1 MDLHKDQVVAQIV
14 DRLRRREPV
23 DPPLAVDGTW
33 GSFARLLAAHLQNEL
48 KRPIL
53 FITPHIDDADD
64 AGDDLQVFSGR
75 SAETFGVWEGQDG
88 RPDATDEIG
97 AQRLRLALN
106 LARLQQSPPADPFLI
121 TAGIQALHQPVP
133 AAETLLSK
141 GLCLAVGQTA
151 DPEQISRWLIDH
163 NFERTDRIDIP
174 GQFARRGGILDLF
187 APAAVIDQN
196 GQSSQAE
203 PVRIEFF
210 GDQIESIR
218 VIDLDTQRSG
228 RQIGQI
234 RIAAPAAQD
243 TFDNSELLIRLLPK
257 DTLIIL
263 EEPLEIAE
271 VSDVFFSRVEDPR
284 GLYRF
289 EAIYRAI
296 REFTCLEIS
305 RFAGAEGSL
314 HLEVVS
320 AQEFE
325 HKSQAAWKDHKQTLQ
340 TLLERAGDHQVY
352 LYCENHAEIQRTR
365 EILKESVPVLPDSFH
380 LPLGFIRQGFI
391 IRSLKTIVLSHHE
404 VFGRYS
410 VRRRIRSI
418 RTASPVDS
426 LLDLQ
431 KGDIV
436 VHVSYGIGKY
446 IGIEMLEKEKGFEEY
461 LTLEYA
467 DKVKIHVP
475 VSSIHLVHKFVGAL
489 PRRPALSK
497 IGAKKWQQ
505 QKEKVSKNVQELA
518 AELLEVRAKRLE
530 VGGFSFGPDTSWQ
543 KEFEQA
549 FLYEETPDQ
558 LAAAEEIK
566 RDMIADK
573 PMDRL
578 LCGDV
583 GYGKTELAM
592 RAAFKAVNAGKQVA
606 VLVPTTVLCVQHG
619 RTFCERFADFPVQI
633 AILNR
638 FTTPG
643 EARRILSEARQGKI
657 DILIGTHRL
666 LSRDVGFKDLGLLII
681 DEEQRFGVE
690 HKEQLKRFRVNV
702 DILTLTATP
711 IPRTLHMSLL
721 GLRDISSLSTPPL
734 DRRSVVT
741 QVGRYDPERIRKA
754 ILFEAARDGQVFYL
768 HNRVRTIQQEAIKL
782 KEILN
787 DPKIRIDV
795 AHGRMRKHELEDAM
809 IRFVTGQTQVLVCST
824 IIEAG
829 LDIPNA
835 NTMIVAD
842 ADRFGLAQLHQLR
855 GRVGRYKHRA
865 YAYML
870 LPQSRAISPIAA
882 RRLKA
887 IEEYSQLG
895 AGFRI
900 ALRDLEIRGA
910 GNILG
915 PEQSG
920 HIHTV
925 GYEMYCRLLAE
936 AVHKLKNEPIE
947 QPPETI
953 IDLGFTAAIP
963 KSYIPSDRQRMDIYR
978 RIARTSIPDDLKHLA
993 EELRDVF
1000 GPAPAKVQTLLD
1012 LTELRIL
1019 AAGWNLKSILLHGPD
1034 VIFRFADGRAA
1045 ADLFARAPGRVAI
1058 PDPQTVHLRMEKS
1071 SLQPDTLIKILRN
1084 LLKR

>member
-1 MDLHKDQVVAQIV
+1 MA
-14 DRLRRREPV
+14 DR
-23 DPPLAVDGTW
+23 
-33 GSFARLLAAHLQNEL
+33 S
-48 KRPIL
+48 I
-53 FITPHIDDADD
+53 
-64 AGDDLQVFSGR
+64 
-75 SAETFGVWEGQDG
+75 
-88 RPDATDEIG
+88 
-97 AQRLRLALN
+97 
-106 LARLQQSPPADPFLI
+106 
-121 TAGIQALHQPVP
+121 
-133 AAETLLSK
+133 
-141 GLCLAVGQTA
+141 
-151 DPEQISRWLIDH
+151 
-163 NFERTDRIDIP
+163 ERTDRTIFWLCP
-174 GQFARRGGILDLF
+174 SRRNSRVC
-187 APAAVIDQN
+187 PAAVIT

-340 TLLERAGDHQVY
+340 TLLERAGDHQVH

-489 PRRPALSK
+489 PRRPSLSK

-530 VGGFSFGPDTSWQ
+530 MGGFSFGPDTSWQ

-558 LAAAEEIK
+558 LAAAENQT
-566 RDMIADK
+566 RH
-573 PMDRL
+573 DRRQAHGSA

-592 RAAFKAVNAGKQVA
+592 RAAFRPSTPANRLPFWYLPPSCAFSTAAPSVNG
-606 VLVPTTVLCVQHG
+606 
-619 RTFCERFADFPVQI
+619 FADFPVQI

-643 EARRILSEARQGKI
+643 EARRILSEPDRENRYFDRNSSAA
-657 DILIGTHRL
+657 
-666 LSRDVGFKDLGLLII
+666 V
-681 DEEQRFGVE
+681 QRC
-690 HKEQLKRFRVNV
+690 RF
-702 DILTLTATP
+702 
-711 IPRTLHMSLL
+711 
-721 GLRDISSLSTPPL
+721 
-734 DRRSVVT
+734 
-741 QVGRYDPERIRKA
+741 
-754 ILFEAARDGQVFYL
+754 
-768 HNRVRTIQQEAIKL
+768 
-782 KEILN
+782 
-787 DPKIRIDV
+787 
-795 AHGRMRKHELEDAM
+795 
-809 IRFVTGQTQVLVCST
+809 
-824 IIEAG
+824 
-829 LDIPNA
+829 
-835 NTMIVAD
+835 
-842 ADRFGLAQLHQLR
+842 
-855 GRVGRYKHRA
+855 
-865 YAYML
+865 
-870 LPQSRAISPIAA
+870 
-882 RRLKA
+882 
-887 IEEYSQLG
+887 
-895 AGFRI
+895 
-900 ALRDLEIRGA
+900 
-910 GNILG
+910 
-915 PEQSG
+915 
-920 HIHTV
+920 
-925 GYEMYCRLLAE
+925 
-936 AVHKLKNEPIE
+936 
-947 QPPETI
+947 
-953 IDLGFTAAIP
+953 
-963 KSYIPSDRQRMDIYR
+963 
-978 RIARTSIPDDLKHLA
+978 
-993 EELRDVF
+993 
-1000 GPAPAKVQTLLD
+1000 
-1012 LTELRIL
+1012 
-1019 AAGWNLKSILLHGPD
+1019 
-1034 VIFRFADGRAA
+1034 
-1045 ADLFARAPGRVAI
+1045 
-1058 PDPQTVHLRMEKS
+1058 
-1071 SLQPDTLIKILRN
+1071 
-1084 LLKR
+1084 

>member
-1 MDLHKDQVVAQIV
+1 MDLHNDKIVAQII
-14 DRLRRREPV
+14 DHLRKAKPE
-23 DPPLAVDGTW
+23 DPPLAVEGAW
-33 GSFARLLAAHLQNEL
+33 GSFARLLAAHLHTEL

-53 FITPHIDDADD
+53 FVSPHIDDADN
-64 AGDDLQVFSGR
+64 AGDDLQVFCNQPI
-75 SAETFGVWEGQDG
+75 ETFPVWEGQEAEL
-88 RPDATDEIG
+88 DATDEIG
-97 AQRLRLALN
+97 AQRMRLALN
-106 LARLQQSPPADPFLI
+106 LALQKQQPGRPFLI
-121 TAGIQALHQPVP
+121 TTCIQALHQPVP
-133 AAETLLSK
+133 RVEDLLSK
-141 GLCLAVGQTA
+141 GLSLAAGHAVDPDTIA
-151 DPEQISRWLIDH
+151 DWLLDH
-163 NFERTDRIDIP
+163 NFERTDRVDIP
-174 GQFARRGGILDLF
+174 GQFARRGGILDIF
-187 APAAVIDQN
+187 APVATTGRQHS
-196 GQSSQAE
+196 SSQAQ

-218 VIDLDTQRSG
+218 TIDLDSQRSG
-228 RQIGQI
+228 DPLEQIQI
-234 RIAAPAAQD
+234 IAPVISE
-243 TFDNSELLIRLLPK
+243 TFENTELFINLLPA

-263 EEPLEIAE
+263 EEPVEIAE
-271 VSDVFFSRVEDPR
+271 VSEVFFSRIDNPR

-289 EAIYRAI
+289 EAIYKTI
-296 REFTCLEIS
+296 GKFTCLEIS
-305 RFAGAEGSL
+305 RFGGGESSL
-314 HLEVVS
+314 RLDVTS

-325 HKSQAAWKDHKQTLQ
+325 HKTHAAWKDHKQTLEA
-340 TLLERAGDHQVY
+340 LLERAVDHQVY
-352 LYCENHAEIQRTR
+352 LYCENHAEIQRTQ
-365 EILKESVPVLPDSFH
+365 EILKETHPDLPASFH
-380 LPLGFIRQGFI
+380 LPLGFIKQGFI
-391 IRSLKTIVLSHHE
+391 IRSLNIIIVSHHE

-418 RTASPVDS
+418 RTASPIDS

-436 VHVSYGIGKY
+436 VHISYGIGKY
-446 IGIEMLEKEKGFEEY
+446 IGIEMMEKGSGFEEY
-461 LTLEYA
+461 LTIEYA

-475 VSSIHLVHKFVGAL
+475 TTNIHLVHKFVGAL
-489 PRRPALSK
+489 PKRPPLSK
-497 IGAKKWQQ
+497 IGTKKWEQ
-505 QKEKVSKNVQELA
+505 QKDRVSRNVQELA
-518 AELLEVRAKRLE
+518 AELLEVQARREKM
-530 VGGFSFGPDTSWQ
+530 GGYSFGPDTLWQ

-558 LAAAEEIK
+558 LTAADEIK
-566 RDMIADK
+566 KDMVLTK

-592 RAAFKAVNAGKQVA
+592 RAAFKAIGAGKQVA
-606 VLVPTTVLCVQHG
+606 LLVPTTVLCVQHG
-619 RTFCERFADFPVQI
+619 RTFAERFADFPVNI
-633 AILNR
+633 AVLNR
-638 FTTPG
+638 FNTPK
-643 EARRILSEARQGKI
+643 ETKKILSDARQGKL

-666 LSRDVGFKDLGLLII
+666 LSGDVGFKDLGLLII

-690 HKEQLKRFRVNV
+690 HKERLKRFRVNV
-702 DILTLTATP
+702 DILTMTATP

-741 QVGRYDPERIRKA
+741 QVCRYDPEKIRKA

-768 HNRVRTIQQEAIKL
+768 HNRVRTIEQEAFKL
-782 KEILN
+782 KQILKTPDIN
-787 DPKIRIDV
+787 IDI
-795 AHGRMRKHELEDAM
+795 AHGQMHKHELEDAM
-809 IRFVTGQTQVLVCST
+809 IRFVKGQTQVLVCST

-835 NTMIVAD
+835 NTIIVTD

-870 LPQSRAISPIAA
+870 LPKSRTISPIAG

-887 IEEYSQLG
+887 IEEFSQLG

-947 QPPETI
+947 QSPSTV
-953 IDLGFTAAIP
+953 IDLGFTATIP
-963 KSYIPSDRQRMDIYR
+963 KSYIPSDRQRMDVYR
-978 RIARTSIPDDLKHLA
+978 RIGQAKTGNDLKYLI
-993 EELRDVF
+993 EELRDLF
-1000 GPAPAKVQTLLD
+1000 GPVPPNVEILLD
-1012 LTELRIL
+1012 LAEIRIL
-1019 AAGWNLKSILLHGPD
+1019 ADRWNIKSLLLHGPD
-1034 VIFRFADGRAA
+1034 LIFKFPEGTES
-1045 ADLFARAPGRVAI
+1045 ADLFTRAPGRVAI
-1058 PDPQTVHLRMEKS
+1058 PDPNTIHLRLEKS
-1071 SLQPDTLIKILRN
+1071 YLEPPTLIPVLRK
-1084 LLKR
+1084 LLKK